1 MTVGQANES
10 SIVFSLDP
18 FSRYSDDS
26 SYMEFFSFRMSE
38 DHVLVFDLVHLGLKV
53 VQEMVTEV
61 ESSVDETISAEPR
74 LVSEV
79 GRH

>member
-1 MTVGQANES
+1 
-10 SIVFSLDP
+10 
-18 FSRYSDDS
+18 
-26 SYMEFFSFRMSE
+26 MSE